1 MQMRFRTIAENRKD
15 AVKAMEQILN
25 VKAKYLG
32 PPTFDYEVGSFR
44 VDRDGFIETASEEEG
59 MQMQKELIERGLAE
73 GERSKMDIELPLEGF
88 TADNL
93 KNLVYMIHS
102 KQYLLERAVG
112 AEVLKVSADL
122 VTKLTED
129 TEATLEMVIQ
139 TIEEAETVG
148 LSFTEDRIQFNG
160 FPFMEEESK
169 AYTEL
174 VSAMVKAAKEQ
185 KRINPQETREANEK
199 YYMRIWLVRLGFG
212 GKEAKET
219 RNILLARLKGHTAF
233 RTEADREKWKE
244 RYGKKA
250 ASSAE

>member
-1 MQMRFRTIAENRKD
+1 MRFRTIAEKRKD

-25 VKAKYLG
+25 EKAKYLG

-59 MQMQKELIERGLAE
+59 MQMQKELIDRGLAE
-73 GERSKMDIELPLEGF
+73 GERSKMNIELPLEGF
-88 TADNL
+88 TPDSL
-93 KNLVYMIHS
+93 KNLIYMIHS
-102 KQYLLERAVG
+102 KQYLLERAIG
-112 AEVLKVSADL
+112 AEALKVSDSL

-129 TEATLEMVIQ
+129 TEADMGKVLQ
-139 TIEEAETVG
+139 TIEEEETVG
-148 LSFTEDRIQFNG
+148 LSFSEERIQFNG
-160 FPFMEEESK
+160 FPFVEDESN
-169 AYTEL
+169 AYIEL

-244 RYGKKA
+244 RYGKKT

>member
-1 MQMRFRTIAENRKD
+1 MRFRTIAEKRKD

-25 VKAKYLG
+25 EKAKYLG

-59 MQMQKELIERGLAE
+59 MQMQKELIDRGLAE
-73 GERSKMDIELPLEGF
+73 GERSKMNIELPLEGF
-88 TADNL
+88 TPDSL
-93 KNLVYMIHS
+93 KNLIYMIHS
-102 KQYLLERAVG
+102 KQYLLERAIG
-112 AEVLKVSADL
+112 AEALKVSDSL

-129 TEATLEMVIQ
+129 TEADMGKVLQ
-139 TIEEAETVG
+139 TIEEEETVG
-148 LSFTEDRIQFNG
+148 LSFSEERIQFNG
-160 FPFMEEESK
+160 FPFVEDESN
-169 AYTEL
+169 AYIEL

-244 RYGKKA
+244 KYGKSKEVEA
-250 ASSAE
+250 NE

>member
-1 MQMRFRTIAENRKD
+1 MRFRTIAENRKD
-15 AVKAMEQILN
+15 AVKAMEEILN

-44 VDRDGFIETASEEEG
+44 IDRDGFIETASEEEG
-59 MQMQKELIERGLAE
+59 MQMQRELIDRGLAE
-73 GERSKMDIELPLEGF
+73 GERSKMNIELPLEGF
-88 TADNL
+88 TPDSL
-93 KNLVYMIHS
+93 KNLIYMIHS

-112 AEVLKVSADL
+112 AEVLKVSDNL
-122 VTKLTED
+122 VTKLAED
-129 TEATLEMVIQ
+129 SEADIEKVIQ
-139 TIEEAETVG
+139 AIEEEDTVG
-148 LSFTEDRIQFNG
+148 LSFTEELIQFNG
-160 FPFMEEESK
+160 FPFMENESN
-169 AYTEL
+169 AYIEL

-185 KRINPQETREANEK
+185 KRIDPQETREANEK

-212 GKEAKET
+212 GREAKET

-244 RYGKKA
+244 RYGKKV